1 MDIIPPGPPEVPTS
15 KMVQTVGVVKEIK
28 EDEDR
33 VAISPSGVHAL
44 VSDGHRVL
52 VENGA
57 GVGSGIADAE
67 FHQAGAEMAADARTV
82 WDRSSIVVKV
92 KEPLPDEYP
101 LIRPDHTIFTF
112 FHFAAS
118 RELTEAMLSSGAT
131 CIAYE
136 TIEDEAGRLPLLTPM
151 SEVAGRMAVFEGSK
165 HLERPSGGRGVLIS
179 GVPGVEPAKVV
190 ILGGGVVGYHAAKI
204 AAGVGARVTIF
215 DINLDRLRF
224 LEEVLPPNVTTIF
237 SNPYS
242 IRKKVREADLVVGAV
257 LVAGGRAPVL
267 VFHDDLKKMKDG
279 SVIVDVAVDQGGC
292 IETCHPTTHSNPTY
306 VVEGVLHY
314 CVANMPGAVART
326 STFALT
332 NATLPY
338 LRALA
343 RGGVGEFQRLGAGA
357 SRGLNVS
364 AGKIHH
370 RRVAEAFAALSTVPS
385 AVPSPPGPPGG
396 AVAHSPAG
404 SSPGAMPSPLG
415 PPEGAA
421 RGSRQP

>member
-1 MDIIPPGPPEVPTS
+1 
-15 KMVQTVGVVKEIK
+15 MVQTIGVVKEIK

-44 VSDGHRVL
+44 ASDGHRVL
-52 VENGA
+52 FESGA
-57 GVGSGIADAE
+57 GLGSGIADAE
-67 FHQAGAEMAADARTV
+67 FEQAGAEVVPDARTV
-82 WDRSSIVVKV
+82 WDQSSIVVKV
-92 KEPLPDEYP
+92 KEPLAEEYG
-101 LIRPDHTIFTF
+101 LIRPDHILFTF

-118 RELTEAMLSSGAT
+118 RELTEAMLGSGAT

-136 TIEDEAGRLPLLTPM
+136 TIEDEAGRLPLLTRM
-151 SEVAGRMAVFEGSK
+151 SEGAGRMAVFEGSK
-165 HLERPSGGRGVLIS
+165 HVERQSGGRGVLIS

-190 ILGGGVVGYHAAKI
+190 ILGGGVVGYNAAKI

-224 LEEVLPPNVTTIF
+224 LEEILPPNVTTIF

-242 IRKKVREADLVVGAV
+242 IRKKVREADLVIGAV

-292 IETCHPTTHSNPTY
+292 IETCRPTTHSNPTY
-306 VVEGVLHY
+306 LVEGVLHY

-343 RGGVGEFQRLGAGA
+343 RGGLSEFQRLGPGA
-357 SRGLNVS
+357 SGGLNIA

-370 RRVAEAFAALSTVPS
+370 RRVAEAFAALSVS
-385 AVPSPPGPPGG
+385 SPP
-396 AVAHSPAG
+396 
-404 SSPGAMPSPLG
+404 G

-421 RGSRQP
+421 VSSASKGAAVSSASKGAGALSPPGARGSGQP